1 MRSDKPVAQWLKK
14 RAVAHAVIVAFF
26 AVPILGLLFVE
37 ADSDSILGQARLR
50 FDRWENDTADYR
62 IQYGRKASVNPE
74 IIFLAIDAPSLAV
87 SSVEDSDVIAAS
99 HPLSLMQG
107 FPYPHEL
114 YPLIYDRLIGAG
126 ASVVAFD
133 LFFPAPKPDDP
144 LFKAAIDH
152 YRDHVVIGMNFSA
165 DALRTNDN
173 AHHTNKE
180 MKGEGSSLTVP
191 AASLFPEQDKFDDRL
206 AYLNFWPDTDDV
218 IRYAQYRTNVEHV
231 DGQTGAEKL
240 PALYSLAARAAQKA
254 GHKDKVPIDL
264 NSRMMRYAGPPLKPF
279 NKQSYPLY
287 QIFDPHAWKDTFD
300 NGAVFRGKIVVIG
313 PQADV
318 LKDQLNTPYGLMDG
332 VEIHLNALNA
342 LLQND
347 FLRPAPDW
355 AEGVFVLCTG
365 ILAYLLAMGIA
376 AIAWRFLAVV
386 LIQGGYVLVLM
397 WAYNVPGWVFPAA
410 APMFL
415 MAASTGT
422 GFIYDFV
429 LNQLEKLRLRTTF
442 ERYTSPNVA
451 KHLLDD
457 SASYQEMLAG
467 TRKPVTVLFSDV
479 RGFTTLSEKSDE
491 KELVSKLNEYLTEMV
506 DCVFRYDGSLDK
518 FIGDA
523 VMAVWG
529 NTTYNFGPKEDAIRA
544 VRAARA
550 MISDLRAL
558 NAKWVKEGR
567 TAWQIGIGLNHG
579 EVIVGDIGSTQRKEF
594 AIIGD
599 AVNLASRL
607 ESLTKEYHVDILLGE
622 SVAELVRDQF
632 HLRTIDLV
640 QVKGKTKA
648 VETFS
653 VLGEKPEALPP
664 EQQKFLATYEEAI
677 AAFRDRRFSQAKELL
692 IEALKMQPDDFM
704 AGEYLK
710 DCEEFIQNPPDAT
723 WTGVRVMTQK

>member
-1 MRSDKPVAQWLKK
+1 M
-14 RAVAHAVIVAFF
+14 IVAIF
-26 AVPILGLLFVE
+26 AVPVLALLFIE
-37 ADSDSILGQARLR
+37 PDSDSILGQARLR
-50 FDRWENDTADYR
+50 FDAWENDTTDYR
-62 IQYGRKASVNPE
+62 IQYGRTASVNPE
-74 IIFLAIDAPSLAV
+74 IVFLAIDAPSLDV
-87 SSVEDSDVIAAS
+87 SSMAGSDVVAAS
-99 HPLSLMQG
+99 PALSLMEQG
-107 FPYPHEL
+107 FPYPREL
-114 YPLIYDRLIGAG
+114 YPLIYDRLLGAG
-126 ASVVAFD
+126 ARVVAFD
-133 LFFPAPKPDDP
+133 LFFSVPKEGDPA
-144 LFKAAIDH
+144 LKAAIDR
-152 YRDHVVIGMNFSA
+152 YRDHVAVGMNFSA
-165 DALRTNDN
+165 DTLRTNDN
-173 AHHTNKE
+173 AHHTNKN
-180 MKGEGSSLTVP
+180 MTGNGSSLLVP
-191 AASLFPEQDKFDDRL
+191 CASLFPEQDQFDDRL

-218 IRYAQYRTNVEHV
+218 IRYAQYRTNVEDV
-231 DGQTGAEKL
+231 KGLNGAEKL

-254 GHKDKVPIDL
+254 GHGDKVPSDL
-264 NSRMMRYAGPPLKPF
+264 KSRMMRYAGPPLKPF

-287 QIFDPHAWKDTFD
+287 QIFDPHAWKDTLD
-300 NGAVFRGKIVVIG
+300 NGSVFRGKIVVIG
-313 PQADV
+313 PQANV
-318 LKDQLNTPYGLMDG
+318 LKDQLITPYGLMDG

-347 FLRPAPDW
+347 FLCPAPDW
-355 AEGVFVLCTG
+355 AEGVFVICAG
-365 ILAYLLAMGIA
+365 ILSYLLAMGIA
-376 AIAWRFLAVV
+376 SIAWRFLTVV
-386 LIQGGYVLVLM
+386 LIQGGYVLALM

-410 APMFL
+410 APMGL
-415 MAASTGT
+415 LAAATGT
-422 GFIYDFV
+422 GFIYDFL

-442 ERYTSPNVA
+442 ERYTSPKVA

-550 MISDLRAL
+550 MMDDLRAL
-558 NAKWVKEGR
+558 NAKWLKEGR
-567 TAWQIGIGLNHG
+567 TEWHIGIGLNHG

-622 SVAELVRDQF
+622 SVADLVRDQF
-632 HLRTIDLV
+632 HLRTVDLV

-653 VLGEKPEALPP
+653 VLGEKSEALPA
-664 EQQKFLATYEEAI
+664 EQQKFLAIYEEAVS
-677 AAFRDRRFSQAKELL
+677 AFRDRRFNHAKELL
-692 IEALKMQPDDFM
+692 IEALKMKPDDSLSI
-704 AGEYLK
+704 GYLEN
-710 DCEEFIQNPPDAT
+710 CEEYIKNPPDAS
-723 WTGVRVMTQK
+723 WTGVRVMTKK